1 MREYKTHYDLESALY
16 AMGIKSHFMRLL
28 FIVYKRR
35 ELSLFNLKT
44 GIGFDRLITLMEGLT
59 PIEKKI
65 FGVKY

>member
-1 MREYKTHYDLESALY
+1 
-16 AMGIKSHFMRLL
+16 MGIKSHFMRLL